1 MCGIVAIVSRPTTR
15 PTPAAGDLLAALDR
29 AVAAEGLLPAAALVA
44 EVDRLLHGVPGV
56 LALAG
61 RAELIAG
68 VTARLDQLDART
80 INDSGDPLWG
90 RLVEVSLP
98 DSGRER
104 FLDAICGTGRRFAL
118 PVPPDTASVD
128 QAQSVLHG
136 GLPPEI
142 LRFSVERT

>member
-68 VTARLDQLDART
+68 VTARLDQLDAR
-80 INDSGDPLWG
+80 IADREL
-90 RLVEVSLP
+90 SL
-98 DSGRER
+98 E
-104 FLDAICGTGRRFAL
+104 DAAL
-118 PVPPDTASVD
+118 TADDIEAVNAELIAARD
-128 QAQSVLHG
+128 AVLAH
-136 GLPPEI
+136 
-142 LRFSVERT
+142 

>member
-1 MCGIVAIVSRPTTR
+1 MAIEFADGRGLSAWHGQTIPDDWVNGKPPS
-15 PTPAAGDLLAALDR
+15 PAEALHWPNMDQR
-29 AVAAEGLLPAAALVA
+29 AAACEIVGW
-44 EVDRLLHGVPGV
+44 HN
-56 LALAG
+56 
-61 RAELIAG
+61 I
-68 VTARLDQLDART
+68 LDQLDART